1 MSSLF
6 DEHFERGN
14 HALDR
19 RDYHEADEAFEAALA
34 AATAPHERALALDGA
49 ADLCF
54 RRDQNDRALA
64 LLEEAIAL
72 CLPKP
77 GDSAAMDGRTAY
89 ALAVTGF
96 DQGTML
102 AALGRNEE
110 ALAALDRSLGPLLG
124 RVSAPGGEDAARTLR
139 PVVKALGTKAM
150 ILVALNRD
158 RDALAC
164 YEELVRRFRDVADV
178 AVIERVARAMLQ
190 CAGIRGRLG
199 RQDEEIA
206 SYEAL
211 VARYGAA
218 DSPRL
223 RQTVLDALEW
233 KLLSYRDQGDYEQ
246 VILIAGDIIRRFAS
260 ASDREIASGVA
271 RNMVR
276 QAGALHQL
284 GRLAEEL
291 ECYDRVVLYY
301 GDRPESWLRS
311 HAAHALMFKAIT
323 LHESGQTA
331 DEMECYEQ
339 ILARYAADED
349 DKVRSVAA
357 QALVNKGL
365 SLGAIAEDAAED
377 TGVRET
383 EAEIACYD
391 EAIARYGEA
400 DFIGLQQAV
409 AEAMLHK
416 GTALLETGRAEEAAA
431 CFNALVEGYDHVED
445 AELEKIVMEAR
456 ELRAEI

>member
-1 MSSLF
+1 MPSLF

-14 HALDR
+14 EALDR

-49 ADLCF
+49 ADVCF
-54 RRDQNDRALA
+54 RRDQNDQALA
-64 LLEEAIAL
+64 MLEEAIAL

-77 GDSAAMDGRTAY
+77 GDAARLDDKTAY
-89 ALAVTGF
+89 ALARACL
-96 DQGTML
+96 DQGTIL
-102 AALGRNEE
+102 NVLDRNEE
-110 ALAALDRSLGPLLG
+110 AVAVFDRSLGMLLD
-124 RVSAPGGEDAARTLR
+124 RASVDALPTLR
-139 PVVKALGTKAM
+139 LVVTTLYRKAFVIDMLE
-150 ILVALNRD
+150 RD
-158 RDALAC
+158 RDALAL
-164 YEELVRRFRDVADV
+164 YDDLVRRFLEVGDGKVMH
-178 AVIERVARAMLQ
+178 RVARAMLS
-190 CAGIRGRLG
+190 CAHVRDRLG
-199 RQDEEIA
+199 RQDEAIA
-206 SYEAL
+206 ACDAM
-211 VARYGAA
+211 VARYGGV
-218 DSPRL
+218 DSLELSR
-223 RQTVLDALEW
+223 TVVEALDF
-233 KLLSYRDQGDYEQ
+233 KLLSYREQGDFEQ
-246 VILIAGDIIRRFAS
+246 TIPVADEIIRRYS
-260 ASDREIASGVA
+260 SSDDLEVANTVA

-276 QAGALHQL
+276 KAGALHQL

-291 ECYDRVVLYY
+291 ACCDAVMTLY
-301 GDRPESWLRS
+301 GGHAHPMLRA

-331 DEMECYEQ
+331 DEMECYEH

-377 TGVRET
+377 IGVRET

-400 DFIGLQQAV
+400 DYIGLQQAV

-416 GTALLETGRAEEAAA
+416 GTTLLEAGRSEEAAA
-431 CFNALVEGYDHVED
+431 CFNALIEAYDHVED
-445 AELEKIVMEAR
+445 AELEKIVMDAR